1 VEDDH
6 VSNSADDRREFELQK
21 RANALAMAKD
31 EGLAKLAVEVF
42 ERSDRYD
49 FSYQWSW
56 LGVPIIQLP
65 NDVVATQELI
75 WEHRP
80 QVIIETGI
88 ARGGSVLFYSS
99 LLEIIGEGRVIAVDI
114 DIRSHNRAVIEAHPM
129 AHRVTMIEGS
139 STDSTVVDTVRALL
153 EPGDR
158 VMVVLDSN
166 HTHDH
171 VLAELEAYA
180 PLVTPGQFL
189 IVADTVIEEIPP
201 QDHRPR
207 DWGPGD
213 NPKTA
218 VDAFLAVH
226 RDFELD
232 PYVNAKLLM
241 TSSRGGYLRKR
252 TT

>member
-1 VEDDH
+1 M
-6 VSNSADDRREFELQK
+6 SNSADDRREFELQK

>member
-1 VEDDH
+1 
-6 VSNSADDRREFELQK
+6 
-21 RANALAMAKD
+21 
-31 EGLAKLAVEVF
+31 
-42 ERSDRYD
+42 
-49 FSYQWSW
+49 
-56 LGVPIIQLP
+56 
-65 NDVVATQELI
+65 
-75 WEHRP
+75 
-80 QVIIETGI
+80 
-88 ARGGSVLFYSS
+88 
-99 LLEIIGEGRVIAVDI
+99 
-114 DIRSHNRAVIEAHPM
+114 
-129 AHRVTMIEGS
+129 MIEGS